1 MAKIIVSG
9 NDQRREY
16 DLAPVNTIGRHPD
29 NTLQILDRIVS
40 KEHAQVLRQPDGRY
54 LFRDLGSLNGSF
66 LHGERVHEHILRE
79 GDEIML
85 GSTSLTFQEKSAQDS
100 LLQKVTI
107 APSVTEAL
115 IRQKIQAPSPSTE
128 FLPER
133 EIFDVEVLRRDYEKL
148 RLANEL
154 GRSIG
159 LEVNLDILLE
169 QIIMKAFELI
179 PADRGVI
186 LLLEDG
192 VPQPKIAKTRDG
204 KNEQIVLSKSILAEV
219 VTNKASVLSS
229 DATMDSRFSAAHSVI
244 MQGIRSTMTVP
255 LLHRDELLGIMHLD
269 SMIATNAFTEK
280 DLQIFGGI
288 ASQAAVAIHN
298 SELARKIEHEAKTR
312 AQFQRLLS
320 PNLVDQVVQGKLQ
333 LEKGGALSE
342 ITMLFSD
349 IRGFT
354 SMSESREPQEI
365 VRMLNEYFELMVD
378 VIFKYEGTLD
388 KFVGDEVIALFGAP
402 VAMQNAEF
410 KAVQCALDMMRVLSE
425 WNRTRAAEG
434 QNEINIGI
442 GINTGIVVTGAIGSS
457 RALQYTA
464 IGDAVNTASRLC
476 NIAQAGQV
484 ILSEAT
490 YRKVQDVVAAV
501 PLPPVRVKGKA
512 DELRVYN
519 AVGLRDRDYRGENT
533 RPGLTQATRRER
545 SCGRSSVCSA
555 SSSPSGR
562 RARARSSCCRRPAK
576 TLALAAIVA
585 SERSA
590 FIVAAAVVALGIA
603 LVLRGVGSPFI
614 ASVIALLVGL
624 GHRARPHPAG
634 AGAAARAGARRA
646 ARPQALP
653 PRADRHRGAR
663 APRSDRPLRHRRRR
677 PRAVARRLPAGAPAG
692 DAEPPAAGGPR
703 RILGG
708 GPARRSIAHQPGA
721 GRAWVHRVRR
731 GVSARA
737 AAQLADRA
745 RRREVRHRLGQ
756 AARDDRRLE
765 RRSEEGHAARPL
777 RGRAPGADG
786 GLHGDGGRSPLELPV
801 RRPAGGAVVDSSVES
816 VISLYGPTDLAWAYA
831 HPANLHAADSPE
843 KLRAFLGDAPE
854 REPERYRAM
863 SPTERVTATAPR
875 TLLVQGGRDQFVAPD
890 QMDRLAA
897 RLAAARRRRTRRS
910 SSPTPSTPSTSSPA
924 ASPARSSRRR
934 CSRSCGP
941 LTEWRALRRAR
952 APRRRPARGGARPDA
967 APS

>member
-1 MAKIIVSG
+1 MMPTRRPPGMAKIIVTG

-16 DLAPVNTIGRHPD
+16 ELAAVNTIGRHPD

-40 KEHAQVLRQPDGRY
+40 KEHAQVLRQSDGRY

-66 LHGERVHEHILRE
+66 LHGERVHEHMLRE

-107 APSVTEAL
+107 APAATEAL
-115 IRQKIQAPSPSTE
+115 IRQKIQAPSSSSHE
-128 FLPER
+128 FLPENK
-133 EIFDVEVLRRDYEKL
+133 IDDVEVLRRDYEKL

-159 LEVNLDILLE
+159 LEVNLDLLLE

-288 ASQAAVAIHN
+288 ASQAAIAIHN
-298 SELARKIEHEAKTR
+298 SELARKIEQEAKTR

-342 ITMLFSD
+342 ITLLFSD

-402 VAMQNAEF
+402 VAMEKAEL

-425 WNRTRAAEG
+425 FNRTRAAEG

-442 GINTGIVVTGAIGSS
+442 GINTGQVVTGAIGSS

-476 NIAQAGQV
+476 SVAQAGQI

-501 PLPPVRVKGKA
+501 PLAPVRVKGKA

-519 AVGLRDRDYRGENT
+519 AVGLRHRDFQGGETT
-533 RPGLTQATRRER
+533 RPG
-545 SCGRSSVCSA
+545 
-555 SSSPSGR
+555 
-562 RARARSSCCRRPAK
+562 
-576 TLALAAIVA
+576 
-585 SERSA
+585 
-590 FIVAAAVVALGIA
+590 
-603 LVLRGVGSPFI
+603 
-614 ASVIALLVGL
+614 
-624 GHRARPHPAG
+624 
-634 AGAAARAGARRA
+634 
-646 ARPQALP
+646 
-653 PRADRHRGAR
+653 
-663 APRSDRPLRHRRRR
+663 
-677 PRAVARRLPAGAPAG
+677 
-692 DAEPPAAGGPR
+692 
-703 RILGG
+703 
-708 GPARRSIAHQPGA
+708 
-721 GRAWVHRVRR
+721 
-731 GVSARA
+731 
-737 AAQLADRA
+737 
-745 RRREVRHRLGQ
+745 
-756 AARDDRRLE
+756 
-765 RRSEEGHAARPL
+765 
-777 RGRAPGADG
+777 
-786 GLHGDGGRSPLELPV
+786 
-801 RRPAGGAVVDSSVES
+801 
-816 VISLYGPTDLAWAYA
+816 
-831 HPANLHAADSPE
+831 
-843 KLRAFLGDAPE
+843 
-854 REPERYRAM
+854 
-863 SPTERVTATAPR
+863 
-875 TLLVQGGRDQFVAPD
+875 
-890 QMDRLAA
+890 
-897 RLAAARRRRTRRS
+897 
-910 SSPTPSTPSTSSPA
+910 
-924 ASPARSSRRR
+924 
-934 CSRSCGP
+934 
-941 LTEWRALRRAR
+941 
-952 APRRRPARGGARPDA
+952 
-967 APS
+967 

>member
-1 MAKIIVSG
+1 MAKIIVTG

-16 DLAPVNTIGRHPD
+16 ELGAVNTIGRHPD

-66 LHGERVHEHILRE
+66 LHGERVHEHLLRE

-107 APSVTEAL
+107 APSATEAL
-115 IRQKIQAPSPSTE
+115 IRQKIQAPTATSHE
-128 FLPER
+128 FLPEH

-148 RLANEL
+148 RLATEL

-159 LEVNLDILLE
+159 LEVNLELLLE

-186 LLLEDG
+186 LLMEDG

-255 LLHRDELLGIMHLD
+255 LIHRDELLGIMHLD

-298 SELARKIEHEAKTR
+298 SELARKIEQEAKTR

-342 ITMLFSD
+342 ITLLFSD

-354 SMSESREPQEI
+354 SMSERREPQEI

-402 VAMQNAEF
+402 VAMQNAEL

-425 WNRTRAAEG
+425 FNRTRAAEG

-442 GINTGIVVTGAIGSS
+442 GINTGTVVTGAIGSS

-476 NIAQAGQV
+476 SVAQAGQI
-484 ILSEAT
+484 ILSDAT

-512 DELRVYN
+512 EELRVYN
-519 AVGLRDRDYRGENT
+519 AVGLRQRDFRGETT
-533 RPGLTQATRRER
+533 RP
-545 SCGRSSVCSA
+545 S
-555 SSSPSGR
+555 
-562 RARARSSCCRRPAK
+562 
-576 TLALAAIVA
+576 
-585 SERSA
+585 
-590 FIVAAAVVALGIA
+590 
-603 LVLRGVGSPFI
+603 
-614 ASVIALLVGL
+614 
-624 GHRARPHPAG
+624 
-634 AGAAARAGARRA
+634 
-646 ARPQALP
+646 
-653 PRADRHRGAR
+653 
-663 APRSDRPLRHRRRR
+663 
-677 PRAVARRLPAGAPAG
+677 
-692 DAEPPAAGGPR
+692 
-703 RILGG
+703 
-708 GPARRSIAHQPGA
+708 
-721 GRAWVHRVRR
+721 
-731 GVSARA
+731 
-737 AAQLADRA
+737 
-745 RRREVRHRLGQ
+745 
-756 AARDDRRLE
+756 
-765 RRSEEGHAARPL
+765 
-777 RGRAPGADG
+777 
-786 GLHGDGGRSPLELPV
+786 
-801 RRPAGGAVVDSSVES
+801 
-816 VISLYGPTDLAWAYA
+816 
-831 HPANLHAADSPE
+831 
-843 KLRAFLGDAPE
+843 
-854 REPERYRAM
+854 
-863 SPTERVTATAPR
+863 
-875 TLLVQGGRDQFVAPD
+875 
-890 QMDRLAA
+890 
-897 RLAAARRRRTRRS
+897 
-910 SSPTPSTPSTSSPA
+910 
-924 ASPARSSRRR
+924 
-934 CSRSCGP
+934 
-941 LTEWRALRRAR
+941 
-952 APRRRPARGGARPDA
+952 
-967 APS
+967 

>member
-9 NDQRREY
+9 NEQRREY
-16 DLAPVNTIGRHPD
+16 ELAAVNTIGRHPD

-66 LHGERVHEHILRE
+66 LRGERVNEHILLE

-85 GSTSLTFQEKSAQDS
+85 GATSLTFQERSAQDS

-107 APSVTEAL
+107 APAVTEAL
-115 IRQKIQAPSPSTE
+115 IRQKIQAPLASARE
-128 FLPER
+128 FLPEA
-133 EIFDVEVLRRDYEKL
+133 EIFDVEALRRDYEKL
-148 RLANEL
+148 RLGHEL

-159 LEVNLDILLE
+159 LEVNLELLLE

-186 LLLEDG
+186 LLMEDG
-192 VPQPKIAKTRDG
+192 VPLPKIARTRDG
-204 KNEQIVLSKSILAEV
+204 KNEQIVLSKSILNEV

-255 LLHRDELLGIMHLD
+255 LLHHDELLGIMHLD

-280 DLQIFGGI
+280 DLQIFGGA

-298 SELARKIEHEAKTR
+298 SQLVRKIEHEAKTR

-342 ITMLFSD
+342 VTLLFSD

-354 SMSESREPQEI
+354 SMSESREPEEI

-402 VAMQNAEF
+402 VPMQNAEF
-410 KAVQCALDMMRVLSE
+410 KAAQCALDMMRVLSE

-476 NIAQAGQV
+476 SVAQAGQI

-490 YRKVQDVVAAV
+490 YRKVQADVAAV

-512 DELRVYN
+512 EELRVYN
-519 AVGLRDRDYRGENT
+519 AVGLRHKDFRAETT
-533 RPGLTQATRRER
+533 RPG
-545 SCGRSSVCSA
+545 
-555 SSSPSGR
+555 
-562 RARARSSCCRRPAK
+562 
-576 TLALAAIVA
+576 
-585 SERSA
+585 
-590 FIVAAAVVALGIA
+590 
-603 LVLRGVGSPFI
+603 
-614 ASVIALLVGL
+614 
-624 GHRARPHPAG
+624 
-634 AGAAARAGARRA
+634 
-646 ARPQALP
+646 
-653 PRADRHRGAR
+653 
-663 APRSDRPLRHRRRR
+663 
-677 PRAVARRLPAGAPAG
+677 
-692 DAEPPAAGGPR
+692 
-703 RILGG
+703 
-708 GPARRSIAHQPGA
+708 
-721 GRAWVHRVRR
+721 
-731 GVSARA
+731 
-737 AAQLADRA
+737 
-745 RRREVRHRLGQ
+745 
-756 AARDDRRLE
+756 
-765 RRSEEGHAARPL
+765 
-777 RGRAPGADG
+777 
-786 GLHGDGGRSPLELPV
+786 
-801 RRPAGGAVVDSSVES
+801 
-816 VISLYGPTDLAWAYA
+816 
-831 HPANLHAADSPE
+831 
-843 KLRAFLGDAPE
+843 
-854 REPERYRAM
+854 
-863 SPTERVTATAPR
+863 
-875 TLLVQGGRDQFVAPD
+875 
-890 QMDRLAA
+890 
-897 RLAAARRRRTRRS
+897 
-910 SSPTPSTPSTSSPA
+910 
-924 ASPARSSRRR
+924 
-934 CSRSCGP
+934 
-941 LTEWRALRRAR
+941 
-952 APRRRPARGGARPDA
+952 
-967 APS
+967 